1 MRFLEQLLDN
11 RFSDPE
17 FIEQQ
22 RVSINQS
29 LEQLHQNQL
38 DQQEAE
44 SSFSPEEL
52 SKKLDEQFV
61 KCEVLLEK
69 LWAEKL
75 KPIIHQERLEDWLG
89 RPVYMY
95 LDVHGYLYD
104 IRVFCQ
110 KILGIDQ
117 LNFTP
122 KTLKQRRFSKLS
134 DIEYHRLAK
143 IYHKTAELCFMQSI
157 ATCFAEKEHIQLY
170 KMFINFCKI
179 NADKHGFLSQQHVLA
194 GKEPLD
200 PIQLHS
206 CKLQIAQKEQDSSRL
221 ENLLEKTR
229 YEKKP
234 EDLIEN
240 NLPLSKPTYNWVNL
254 PLRRRGHIIT

>member
-1 MRFLEQLLDN
+1 MKFLEQHLDN

-44 SSFSPEEL
+44 SSLSPEEL
-52 SKKLDEQFV
+52 SKNLNEQFIN
-61 KCEVLLEK
+61 CEVLLER
-69 LWAEKL
+69 LWVEKL

-89 RPVYMY
+89 RPVYMH
-95 LDVHGYLYD
+95 LDVYMPLYD
-104 IRVFCQ
+104 TRVFCQ
-110 KILGIDQ
+110 TILGIDQ
-117 LNFTP
+117 LGFTP

-134 DIEYHRLAK
+134 DTEYHRLAK
-143 IYHKTAELCFMQSI
+143 IYHKTAELCFIKSI
-157 ATCFAEKEHIQLY
+157 ATCFTEKEHIQLY

-179 NADKHGFLSQQHVLA
+179 NADKHGFLSQQHILA
-194 GKEPLD
+194 GTEPLD
-200 PIQLHS
+200 SIQLHD

-221 ENLLEKTR
+221 ENLLEETR
-229 YEKKP
+229 YEKKL

-240 NLPLSKPTYNWVNL
+240 NLPLSKPTYSWVNL
-254 PLRRRGHIIT
+254 PLRRRGNIIT